1 MGVGLYLTKK
11 IIEAHDG
18 RLEAR
23 SEPGRGTTMTILLP
37 GGEHE

>member
-1 MGVGLYLTKK
+1 MGVGLYLARK

-18 RLEAR
+18 RLDAA
-23 SEPGRGTTMTILLP
+23 SEPGRGTTMTIQLP